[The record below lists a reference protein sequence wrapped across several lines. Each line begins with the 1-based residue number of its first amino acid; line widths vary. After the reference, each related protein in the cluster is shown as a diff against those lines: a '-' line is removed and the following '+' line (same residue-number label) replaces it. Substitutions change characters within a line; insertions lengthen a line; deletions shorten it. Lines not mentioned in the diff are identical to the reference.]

1 MAKSAMPLIGLLAV
15 GGFSYYRFTSGEAT
29 TTSATTTS
37 PTTTSPT
44 TTSSTTT
51 PSTTTSTITITEDEV
66 VVKKNYVDEWIDPP
80 IYNSNSDF
88 RKFMEGKVDELHN
101 PFSLHK
107 LMGKYTWI
115 NDSKVKLNDYD
126 LSTDLSG
133 GIDLQIAQGYKVK
146 LKITTDNYNYFYN
159 SVYVDGSKGRSNA
172 KNYVKNDLDGTAGDE
187 LIEVWFYPND
197 RLEIDVDGEHS
208 GAYTFG
214 MKMKGGT
221 EWVRSAGGTMDD
233 PAYIKMTDIKIR
245 NPDYDPNRFAT
256 EFNAPFGGFRLF
268 KGLFAAFKGARIWK
282 VIGLGGKATTGA
294 VGASRIA
301 GTIPEGTT
309 AVGVISKGASA
320 NKISRIEGVSE
331 VREGGKVIKLK
342 SGYKAVDEAGNVIA
356 DGRTLLRLENADDVV
371 KIVRSSS
378 SVGGGAN
385 TATGGANIF
394 NRIFTGRNVLTG
406 TMVAVGGSVAYG
418 AYRIFGEIL
427 PEGVGDTLKN
437 LTTPCPDQCEGS
449 EDYDTCL
456 EECNKAKQE
465 TQAKIG
471 LVVVASI
478 LGLALILKKPSDS
491 KGAEGYYVLRT

>member
-1 MAKSAMPLIGLLAV
+1 MIV
-15 GGFSYYRFTSGEAT
+15 
-29 TTSATTTS
+29 
-37 PTTTSPT
+37 
-44 TTSSTTT
+44 
-51 PSTTTSTITITEDEV
+51 
-66 VVKKNYVDEWIDPP
+66 NNW
-80 IYNSNSDF
+80 
-88 RKFMEGKVDELHN
+88 
-101 PFSLHK
+101 
-107 LMGKYTWI
+107 
-115 NDSKVKLNDYD
+115 
-126 LSTDLSG
+126 
-133 GIDLQIAQGYKVK
+133 
-146 LKITTDNYNYFYN
+146 NYFKN
-159 SVYVDGSKGRSNA
+159 GVYVNGDTGRSSA

-197 RLEIDVDGEHS
+197 RLEVDIDGEHS

-221 EWVRSAGGTMDD
+221 EWIRSKGGTVDD
-233 PAYIKMTDIKIR
+233 EVYVQMRDIKIR

-256 EFNAPFGGFRLF
+256 EFNAPLGGFKALGGLF
-268 KGLFAAFKGARIWK
+268 KAIRGAKIWK
-282 VIGLGGKATTGA
+282 TIGLARTTTGA
-294 VGASRIA
+294 VGASKVA

-309 AVGVISKGASA
+309 LVKNGIITQRTGAT
-320 NKISRIEGVSE
+320 KIGKIEGVSE

-371 KIVRSSS
+371 KIVKTSS

-394 NRIFTGRNVLTG
+394 NRIFTGRNVLSG
-406 TMVAVGGSVAYG
+406 TLVLVGGSVAIG

-427 PEGVGDTLKN
+427 PEGIEDTLKN

>member
-1 MAKSAMPLIGLLAV
+1 MPLIGLLAI
-15 GGFSYYRFTSGEAT
+15 GGLSYYRFSDNEMT
-29 TTSATTTS
+29 
-37 PTTTSPT
+37 TTTSPT
-44 TTSSTTT
+44 TTSSTSTS
-51 PSTTTSTITITEDEV
+51 PTTTSPTTNSTITITEDEV
-66 VVKKNYVDEWIDPP
+66 VVKKNYIDEWIDPP
-80 IYNSNSDF
+80 IYNKNSDF
-88 RKFMEGKVDELHN
+88 KKFMNGQVDELHN
-101 PFSLHK
+101 PFSKHK
-107 LMGKYTWI
+107 LMGKYTWKS
-115 NDSKVKLNDYD
+115 DSKVKLNDYD
-126 LSTDLSG
+126 LSSDLSG

-159 SVYVDGSKGRSNA
+159 SVYVDGDTGRSNA
-172 KNYVKNDLDGTAGDE
+172 KNYVKNDLNGTAGDE

-221 EWVRSAGGTMDD
+221 EWIRSAGGTMDD

-256 EFNAPFGGFRLF
+256 EFNAPLGGLKLFGGLIKVIR
-268 KGLFAAFKGARIWK
+268 GARIWK
-282 VIGLGGKATTGA
+282 VFGLGGKATGA
-294 VGASRIA
+294 IGASKVA
-301 GTIPEGTT
+301 GTIPEGTSIVKNGIIT
-309 AVGVISKGASA
+309 QRTGAT
-320 NKISRIEGVSE
+320 KIGKIEGVDD

-342 SGYKAVDEAGNVIA
+342 GGYKAVDEAGNVIA

-371 KIVRSSS
+371 KIVKPIS

-385 TATGGANIF
+385 TATGGANLF
-394 NRIFTGRNVLTG
+394 NKVFTGRNVLTG

-449 EDYDTCL
+449 EDYDACL

-478 LGLALILKKPSDS
+478 LGVALILKKPSDS

>member
-1 MAKSAMPLIGLLAV
+1 MAKSTMPLIGLLAV

-29 TTSATTTS
+29 TTSTTTIS
-37 PTTTSPT
+37 PTTTSP
-44 TTSSTTT
+44 TTT

-80 IYNSNSDF
+80 IYNKNSDF
-88 RKFMEGKVDELHN
+88 RKFMEGKVDEIHN

-107 LMGKYTWI
+107 LMGKYTWKS
-115 NDSKVKLNDYD
+115 DSRVKLNDYD
-126 LSTDLSG
+126 LSSDLSG

-159 SVYVDGSKGRSNA
+159 SVYVNGDKGRSNA
-172 KNYVKNDLDGTAGDE
+172 KSYVKNDLGGTAGDE

-282 VIGLGGKATTGA
+282 VFGLGGKATGA

-309 AVGVISKGASA
+309 AVAVINKGDAIRDL
-320 NKISRIEGVSE
+320 KRVEGVEDVVVDAGSKTM
-331 VREGGKVIKLK
+331 RLK
-342 SGYKAVDEAGNVIA
+342 NGYKAVDNAGNVIS
-356 DGRTLLRLENADDVV
+356 DGKGLLKLEDAEDAF
-371 KIVRSSS
+371 KIVKTSS

-394 NRIFTGRNVLTG
+394 NRMFTGRNVLTG
-406 TMVAVGGSVAYG
+406 TMVAVGGSVAIG

-456 EECNKAKQE
+456 EECNEAKQE

-491 KGAEGYYVLRT
+491 KGAEGYYVMRT

>member
-1 MAKSAMPLIGLLAV
+1 MPLIGLLAV
-15 GGFSYYRFTSGEAT
+15 GGLAYYRFSEEEAT
-29 TTSATTTS
+29 TD
-37 PTTTSPT
+37 
-44 TTSSTTT
+44 SSTSGS
-51 PSTTTSTITITEDEV
+51 STSGSSTSGSSTSGSSTSGSTSDSTNEDSDV
-66 VVKKNYVDEWIDPP
+66 NYVDEWIDPP

-88 RKFMEGKVDELHN
+88 KRFMNGEVDELHN

-107 LMGKYTWI
+107 LMGWYSWI
-115 NDSKVKLNDYD
+115 NDSKVELKDSDGN
-126 LSTDLSG
+126 TTSG

-146 LKITTDNYNYFYN
+146 LKITTNNRNYFKN
-159 SVYVDGSKGRSNA
+159 GVYVNGDTGRSSA
-172 KNYVKNDLDGTAGDE
+172 KNYVKNDLNGTAGDE

-197 RLEIDVDGEHS
+197 RLEVDIDGEHS

-221 EWVRSAGGTMDD
+221 EWIRSKGGTVDD
-233 PAYIKMTDIKIR
+233 EVFVQMTDIKIR
-245 NPDYDPNRFAT
+245 NPNYDPDKFAT
-256 EFNAPFGGFRLF
+256 EFNAPLGGFKALGGLF
-268 KGLFAAFKGARIWK
+268 KAIRGAKIWK
-282 VIGLGGKATTGA
+282 VIGFGRATTGA
-294 VGASRIA
+294 VGASRVA
-301 GTIPEGTT
+301 GAIPEGTT
-309 AVGVISKGASA
+309 AVGVISKGANA

-342 SGYKAVDEAGNVIA
+342 SGYKAVDGAGNVIA
-356 DGRTLLRLENADDVV
+356 DGRTLLRLENTDDVV

-385 TATGGANIF
+385 TATDSANLF
-394 NRIFTGRNVLTG
+394 NRIFTGRNVLSG
-406 TMVAVGGSVAYG
+406 TLVLVGGSVAIG

-449 EDYDTCL
+449 EDYETCL
-456 EECNKAKQE
+456 AECNEAKQE

-471 LVVVASI
+471 LVVVATI
-478 LGLALILKKPSDS
+478 LGLGLILKRPSES

>member
-1 MAKSAMPLIGLLAV
+1 MANSTMPLIGLLAV
-15 GGFSYYRFTSGEAT
+15 GGLAYYRFSEGEAT
-29 TTSATTTS
+29 TDSS
-37 PTTTSPT
+37 

-51 PSTTTSTITITEDEV
+51 GSTTTDSTTETTDSDSDV
-66 VVKKNYVDEWIDPP
+66 NYVDEWIDPP
-80 IYNSNSDF
+80 IYSSNSDF
-88 RKFMEGKVDELHN
+88 KRFMQGEVDELHN
-101 PFSLHK
+101 PFSIHR
-107 LMGKYTWI
+107 LMGKTKWLS
-115 NDSKVKLNDYD
+115 DSKVELIDYD
-126 LSTDLSG
+126 WSDSKSG
-133 GIDLQIAQGYKVK
+133 GIDIQIAQGYKVK
-146 LKITTDNYNYFYN
+146 LKITTDNWNYFKN
-159 SVYVDGSKGRSNA
+159 SVYVNGDNTKTSA
-172 KNYVKNDLDGTAGDE
+172 KDYVNDELDGTGQNE
-187 LIEVWFYPND
+187 KIEVWFYPND

-214 MKMKGGT
+214 MKMDGGT
-221 EWVRSAGGTMDD
+221 VWLRSEGGTIDD
-233 PAYIKMTDIKIR
+233 GAKVKMTDIKIR
-245 NPDYDPNRFAT
+245 NPNYDPDRFAT
-256 EFNAPFGGFRLF
+256 EFNAPLGGFKALG
-268 KGLFAAFKGARIWK
+268 GLLKAIRGAKIWK
-282 VIGLGGKATTGA
+282 TIGLARTTTGA
-294 VGASRIA
+294 VGASKVA

-309 AVGVISKGASA
+309 IVKNGIISQKTRTTKISK
-320 NKISRIEGVSE
+320 IEGVEE
-331 VREGGKVIKLK
+331 VRAGGIVKLK
-342 SGYKAVDEAGNVIA
+342 GGYKAVDEAGNVIA
-356 DGRTLLRLENADDVV
+356 DGRTLLRLENTDGVV
-371 KIVRSSS
+371 KIVKPVSK
-378 SVGGGAN
+378 VGGGAN

>member
-1 MAKSAMPLIGLLAV
+1 MAKSTMPLIGLLAV

-44 TTSSTTT
+44 TTSPTTT
-51 PSTTTSTITITEDEV
+51 SSTTTSTITITEDEV

-88 RKFMEGKVDELHN
+88 RKFMEGEVDELHN

-107 LMGKYTWI
+107 LMGWTEWKS
-115 NDSKVKLNDYD
+115 DSKVELKDSD
-126 LSTDLSG
+126 GFKTSG

-146 LKITTDNYNYFYN
+146 LKITTNNWNYFKN
-159 SVYVDGSKGRSNA
+159 GVYVNGDTGRSSA
-172 KNYVKNDLDGTAGDE
+172 KDYVKNDLDGTAGDE

-197 RLEIDVDGEHS
+197 RLEVDIDGEHS

-221 EWVRSAGGTMDD
+221 EWIRSKGGVVDD
-233 PAYIKMTDIKIR
+233 EVYVQMRDIKIR

-282 VIGLGGKATTGA
+282 VFGLGGKATGA

-371 KIVRSSS
+371 KIVRSGS

-385 TATGGANIF
+385 TATGGANLY
-394 NRIFTGRNVLTG
+394 NRIFTGRNVIT
-406 TMVAVGGSVAYG
+406 TTIVAVGGSVALG

-427 PEGVGDTLKN
+427 PDGVEKTLKN